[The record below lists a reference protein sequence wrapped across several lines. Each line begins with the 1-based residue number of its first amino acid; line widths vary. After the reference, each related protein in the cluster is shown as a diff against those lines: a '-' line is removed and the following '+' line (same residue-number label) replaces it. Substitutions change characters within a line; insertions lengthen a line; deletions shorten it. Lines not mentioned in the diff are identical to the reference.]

1 MNTKKLLM
9 KICAAILVVAAAA
22 MPIGISRVAALTE
35 SGALST
41 QARAAILLDYN
52 TGTVIYESNE
62 LNRQPIASM
71 VKIMTLLLAFEEAD
85 AGRLDYDSEI
95 AVSENASSMGGSQ
108 AFLDAGSNYKVT
120 ELLQSIVVASANDSC
135 VAIAEHISGSV
146 ESFVEKMKARAAEL
160 GMENTKFVNCTGLP
174 AEGQYCCARDVAT
187 MARELFSHEKFFEY
201 SGVWMYDFAHPSGR
215 TTRLTNTNKLIRAYE
230 GCDGGKTGFTNEAMS
245 CLAATAK
252 RGDTRL
258 VSVVVGAADSKKRNA
273 EICKLFNY
281 GFANYE
287 TKEVV
292 KAGDKLEAPVFVDG
306 GKTDCV
312 DGVYAKSYFVF
323 DKKPAASEYK
333 ISISIDSV
341 KAPVCT
347 GDVIGKAIITRGE
360 ETVGEVEIVSAAD
373 VEKKGYID
381 IVDEFISKW

>member
-1 MNTKKLLM
+1 MNTKKILM

-22 MPIGISRVAALTE
+22 MPVGISRAAALAGE
-35 SGALST
+35 NALSS
-41 QARAAILLDYN
+41 QARAAVLLDYN

-85 AGRLDYDSEI
+85 AGRLDYNAEI

-108 AFLDAGSNYKVT
+108 AFLDAGSNYKVN

-135 VAIAEHISGSV
+135 VAIAEHIAGSV
-146 ESFVEKMKARAAEL
+146 EGFVERMNARASEL

-174 AEGQYCCARDVAT
+174 AEGQYCCAHDVAI

-230 GCDGGKTGFTNEAMS
+230 GCDGGKTGFTNEALS

-252 RGDTRL
+252 RGNTRL

-287 TKEVV
+287 TKELV
-292 KAGDKLEAPVFVDG
+292 KAGEKLETPVVVSG

-312 DGVYAKSYFVF
+312 DGIYSKSYFVF

-333 ISISIDSV
+333 LSVLTDSV
-341 KAPVCT
+341 KAPVAE
-347 GDVIGKAIITRGE
+347 GDVIGKVVITRGD
-360 ETVGEVEIVSAAD
+360 ETVGEVEIAAAASI
-373 VEKKGYID
+373 EKKGYID
-381 IVDEFISKW
+381 IVDDFISKW

>member
-1 MNTKKLLM
+1 MNTKKILM
-9 KICAAILVVAAAA
+9 KICAAILVVAAVA
-22 MPIGISRVAALTE
+22 MPVGISRAAALAGE
-35 SGALST
+35 NALST
-41 QARAAILLDYN
+41 QARAAVLLDYN

-85 AGRLDYDSEI
+85 AGRLDYNAEI

-108 AFLDAGSNYKVT
+108 AFLDAGSNYKVN

-135 VAIAEHISGSV
+135 VAIAEHIAGSV
-146 ESFVEKMKARAAEL
+146 ESFVERMNARASEL

-174 AEGQYCCARDVAT
+174 AEGQYCSARDVAI

-230 GCDGGKTGFTNEAMS
+230 GCDGGKTGFTNEALS

-252 RGDTRL
+252 RGNTRL
-258 VSVVVGAADSKKRNA
+258 ISVVVGAADSKKRNA

-287 TKEVV
+287 TKELL
-292 KAGDKLEAPVFVDG
+292 KAGEKLETPVAVGG

-312 DGVYAKSYFVF
+312 DGIYSKSYFVF

-333 ISISIDSV
+333 LSVLTDNV
-341 KAPVCT
+341 KAPVAE
-347 GDVIGKAIITRGE
+347 GDGIGKVVITRGDE
-360 ETVGEVEIVSAAD
+360 PVGEVEIVAASSI
-373 VEKKGYID
+373 EKKGYID
-381 IVDEFISKW
+381 IVDDFISKW